1 MPMFFRSS
9 VRARA
14 IGGAL
19 LALALLAPGVSLAQT
34 FADPGFAAETVVTMP
49 QYQVVGMNWTSTG
62 TMLIWQKNGLV
73 RAFKNGVLQSAPFV
87 DLTGKVN
94 TYDDRGM
101 LGLAI
106 DPDFAANGY
115 VYLAYVFEPG
125 GDPND
130 TGPKISRL
138 TRVTAD
144 PQNPDVALAGSEV
157 ILLDNIPADGG
168 GHTAGTL
175 RFAPDGTLFL
185 SNGDGS
191 TAAYANAGA
200 TGAQNIDSLRGKIL
214 RINSDGTAPAP
225 PKATNPFYDG
235 TNSIRS
241 KVWAY
246 GLRNSFRYDFHPVLG
261 DLYAC
266 DVGWNTYEEV
276 DHVTPGGN
284 YGWPC
289 YEGFATVP
297 EYHDLFPATCDPPPA
312 NALSP
317 IYAYDRSQ
325 GSAVVGGAFY
335 TGNVYP
341 EAYLNNF
348 FYSDYTGGWMRRLV
362 LNPDGSILQNLT
374 FATNIGV
381 PVSTEV
387 GPDGLMYYADFV
399 TGQIRRIRYNGP
411 VAEASANPT
420 SGYSPL
426 QVSFSSAGSFD
437 PLGSPLTYLWDFDDG
452 ATSTSANPS
461 HTYTT
466 GVVQSYDAQLTVK
479 NNSNVTSSAVV
490 KVTVGSRPPVPNIT
504 APANGTG
511 VVPGQTVNFTGTAT
525 DPDQTLGASALHWEV
540 LLHHNTHIHSF
551 VAGSGFSG
559 SFVAEYHGA
568 GTYSYELILTA
579 TDSSGLS
586 ASTSVNLPV
595 LVDGTPPTNP
605 SNLAASP
612 GGGYVVGLG
621 WTASSDASGV
631 SAYRIERCT
640 GVGCSGFAEIASSP
654 STTYYDSGL
663 APSTTYRYRVRA
675 SDPTGNLSGY
685 SNIATALTTS
695 GSPQPLGL
703 VAGYGFNESS
713 GTNAND
719 QSGNGNTGSLT
730 SGAARTASG
739 KYGSAA
745 SFDGTDD
752 VMVVPDANSL
762 DLSSGMT
769 LEAWVY
775 PTTTLSNWKAILQK
789 ESDAYFLNGN
799 TSNDKVGVGGTFA
812 GSCCTVL
819 ESPGALPANQW
830 THVAGTYDGAQL
842 RLYLNGTQVAS
853 QARTGSLQVTGSPL
867 RIGGNT
873 YSTEFFPGRI
883 DEVRVYNRALSQSEI
898 QTDMNTPLPEPGVGL
913 SLVAGAAALGCL
925 PRSRR
930 RFMSN

>member
-1 MPMFFRSS
+1 MTMFCLFPER
-9 VRARA
+9 VRVL
-14 IGGAL
+14 GAAL
-19 LALALLAPGVSLAQT
+19 IALALLAPGAARAQT
-34 FADPGFAAETVVTMP
+34 FADPGFAAETVVTLP
-49 QYQVVGMNWTSTG
+49 QYQVVGMQWTSTG
-62 TMLIWQKNGLV
+62 TMFIWQKNGLV
-73 RAFKNGVLQSAPFV
+73 RVFKNGALLSAPFI
-87 DLTGKVN
+87 DFRGKVN

-106 DPDFAANGY
+106 DPDFQANGY
-115 VYLAYVFEPG
+115 VYLAYVYEPG
-125 GDPND
+125 SDPND
-130 TGPKISRL
+130 TGAKISRL

-144 PQNPDVALAGSEV
+144 PANRDVALAGSEV
-157 ILLDNIPADGG
+157 TLIDNIPADGG
-168 GHTAGTL
+168 GHTAGTI

-191 TAAYANAGA
+191 TAAYENIGA

-214 RINSDGTAPAP
+214 RVNPDGTAPAP

-246 GLRNSFRYDFHPVLG
+246 GLRNAFRYDFHPTLG
-261 DLYAC
+261 DIYAC

-276 DHVTPGGN
+276 DHVVAGGN

-289 YEGFATVP
+289 YEGYATVP

-312 NALSP
+312 NAIPP

-341 EAYLNNF
+341 EAYAENF
-348 FYSDYTGGWMRRLV
+348 FYSDYTGGWMRRMV
-362 LNPDGSILQNLT
+362 LNPDGSIAQNLT
-374 FATNIGV
+374 FATSIGV

-387 GPDGLMYYADFV
+387 GPDGLLYYADFV

-411 VAEASANPT
+411 VAVASANPT

-426 QVSFSSAGSFD
+426 QVSFSSAGSSD
-437 PLGSPLTYLWDFDDG
+437 PGSPLTYLWDFDDG
-452 ATSTSANPS
+452 QTSTAANPS
-461 HTYTT
+461 HTYTS

-490 KVTVGSRPPVPNIT
+490 KVTVGSLPPTPHIT
-504 APANGTG
+504 SPQDGTG
-511 VVPGQTVNFTGTAT
+511 VSPGQTVTFTGNAT
-525 DPDQTLGASALHWEV
+525 DPDQTIGASALHWEV
-540 LLHHNTHIHSF
+540 LLHHNTHVHSF

-586 ASTSVNLPV
+586 GSTSINLPV
-595 LVDGTPPTNP
+595 TVDSTPPTNP
-605 SNLAASP
+605 TSLVATP
-612 GGGYVVGLG
+612 GGGYLVGLG

-640 GVGCSGFAEIASSP
+640 GAGCSNFTEIATSP
-654 STTYYDSGL
+654 NTSFYDSGL
-663 APSTTYRYRVRA
+663 APQATYRYRVRA
-675 SDPTGNLSGY
+675 GDPTGNLSGY
-685 SNIATALTTS
+685 SNIATAQTTV
-695 GSPQPLGL
+695 GAAQPSGL
-703 VAGYGFNESS
+703 VAAYGFNESG
-713 GTNAND
+713 GTGAND

-730 SGAARTASG
+730 NGAARNGSG
-739 KYGSAA
+739 KYGSAIA
-745 SFDGTDD
+745 FDGSDD
-752 VMVVPDANSL
+752 VVVVPDANSL
-762 DLSSGMT
+762 DLTSGMT

-775 PTTTLSNWKAILQK
+775 PTTTLSDWKSILQK
-789 ESDAYFLNGN
+789 EADAYFLNGN
-799 TSNDKVGVGGTFA
+799 TNTNKVGVGGTFA

-819 ESPGALPANQW
+819 QGPNALPANQW
-830 THVAGTYDGAQL
+830 THVAGTYDGANL
-842 RLYLNGTQVAS
+842 RLYVNATQVAS
-853 QARTGSLQVTGSPL
+853 QARTGSLQVTGTPL

-883 DEVRVYNRALSQSEI
+883 DEVRVYNRALSQGEI
-898 QTDMNTPLPEPGVGL
+898 QTDMNTPLPEPGAAAQL
-913 SLVAGAAALGCL
+913 FAGAAALACL
-925 PRSRR
+925 SRSRR
-930 RFMSN
+930 RFRSN